1 MCCEEF
7 KEVHTETVRKL
18 LDFSIGKN
26 LIPNLQYKV
35 RVYYFENSFGVVVK
49 DKYKFVDT
57 LLIPCIINNNSNND
71 NTLLDDVNNIHK
83 IDIAEILE
91 ECGLDYKQSY
101 ELFSVLHEIGHMNL
115 VYKDINRYGYAK
127 RTSEWESDYHRNKE
141 GVLPYR
147 MIREERFADNFAIQI
162 ILKHA
167 EELANLYLDIECEV
181 GEEV

>member
-7 KEVHTETVRKL
+7 KEVHAETMREL
-18 LDFSIGKN
+18 LDFSIKKN
-26 LIPNLQYKV
+26 LIPNLQYKIK
-35 RVYYFENSFGVVVK
+35 VYYFENSFGVVVR
-49 DKYKFVDT
+49 DKYEFVDM
-57 LLIPCIINNNSNND
+57 LLIPCIINNDGN

-83 IDIAEILE
+83 VDIAEILE
-91 ECGLDYKQSY
+91 EYGLDYKQSY

-127 RTSEWESDYHRNKE
+127 RTSEWECDYYRNKE

-162 ILKHA
+162 ILKYA
-167 EELANLYLDIECEV
+167 KELANLYLDMECEV